1 MLLGCACS
9 TGCEGHV
16 GWTHG
21 SQGIRPACDALWPQ
35 IPHLVELGITAV
47 EILPVL
53 EFDELEFQRTPNARD
68 HMVNVWGY
76 SHINFF
82 APMARFAE
90 AGGGALAAARE
101 FKQLVKALHAA
112 GIEVILDVVYNHT
125 NEGEAAALGARI
137 WD

>member
-1 MLLGCACS
+1 M
-9 TGCEGHV
+9 
-16 GWTHG
+16 
-21 SQGIRPACDALWPQ
+21 Q

-53 EFDELEFQRTPNARD
+53 EFDELEFQRTPNPRD

-90 AGGGALAAARE
+90 GGGGALAAARE
-101 FKQLVKALHAA
+101 FKQLVRALHAS

-125 NEGEAAALGARI
+125 NEGEAASLPDARLQRGPAATAG
-137 WD
+137 